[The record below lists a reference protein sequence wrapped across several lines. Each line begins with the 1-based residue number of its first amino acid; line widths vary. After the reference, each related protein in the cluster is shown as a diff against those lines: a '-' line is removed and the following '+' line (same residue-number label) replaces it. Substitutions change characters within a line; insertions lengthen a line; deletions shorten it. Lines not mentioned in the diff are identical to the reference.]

1 MNILYFQVENSASDL
16 YEVLKHTNHTTTLYD
31 KFFFNNTTA
40 PDYILSDIAT
50 LLNNNHYDVA
60 ISYLFFPELSD
71 ICQKYE
77 IKYACYIYD
86 SPLMNLYTDSIY
98 NSCNEFFIFDKYQ
111 LNDLA
116 RLNAPHLHYL
126 PLAANIERSDSLI
139 INDSDVLQ
147 YSSNI
152 SFVGNLYNDNSYDLI
167 APYLTDDMLAPVK
180 CYLSDTL
187 CNWSSV
193 RSQPSVSDDILNF
206 YLANTAFNLSDCGL
220 MDPHRF
226 LGISMLS
233 RKLAQ
238 LERITILNTAAAVSQ
253 VDLYTNDSH
262 PALSPDIDL
271 HPPVDYNTTAGKVY
285 NLSKINLNITLPSIE
300 SGVPQ
305 RVFDVMSYGGFILT
319 NYQPEIDE
327 LFELDKDIV
336 VFHSQKEFIEK
347 LVYFLTHENERLSIA
362 INGYQK
368 IRKLHTY
375 TKRVEFIL
383 NTIQQ

>member
-1 MNILYFQVENSASDL
+1 
-16 YEVLKHTNHTTTLYD
+16 
-31 KFFFNNTTA
+31 
-40 PDYILSDIAT
+40 
-50 LLNNNHYDVA
+50 
-60 ISYLFFPELSD
+60 
-71 ICQKYE
+71 
-77 IKYACYIYD
+77 
-86 SPLMNLYTDSIY
+86 
-98 NSCNEFFIFDKYQ
+98 
-111 LNDLA
+111 
-116 RLNAPHLHYL
+116 
-126 PLAANIERSDSLI
+126 
-139 INDSDVLQ
+139 
-147 YSSNI
+147 
-152 SFVGNLYNDNSYDLI
+152 
-167 APYLTDDMLAPVK
+167 
-180 CYLSDTL
+180 
-187 CNWSSV
+187 
-193 RSQPSVSDDILNF
+193 
-206 YLANTAFNLSDCGL
+206 

-262 PALSPDIDL
+262 PALSPDIVL

-305 RVFDVMSYGGFILT
+305 RVFDVMSYGGFLLT